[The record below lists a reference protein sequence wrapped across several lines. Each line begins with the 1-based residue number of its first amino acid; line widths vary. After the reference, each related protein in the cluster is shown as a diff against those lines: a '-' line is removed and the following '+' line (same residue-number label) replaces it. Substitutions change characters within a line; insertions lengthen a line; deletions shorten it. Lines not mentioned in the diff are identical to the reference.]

1 MHYLFVLSFRQ
12 RRAAADLESHIKPA
26 LPVLPFGTK
35 SIFNAGNFDQSDDK
49 ELFQKQSY
57 KDKNSEFSRFCKAIR
72 TIERE
77 RIKMRER
84 LQVRIGISYGID
96 LNILIEFL
104 TGFSIS
110 HHRDENINF

>member
-1 MHYLFVLSFRQ
+1 MYNLFVFSFHQ
-12 RRAAADLESHIKPA
+12 RRAAADLENHIKPA
-26 LPVLPFGTK
+26 LPVLPFGAK
-35 SIFNAGNFDQSDDK
+35 SMFNSGNFDQSDDK

-84 LQVRIGISYGID
+84 LQVRIGVTHAY
-96 LNILIEFL
+96 LIFNL
-104 TGFSIS
+104 
-110 HHRDENINF
+110 

>member
-1 MHYLFVLSFRQ
+1 M
-12 RRAAADLESHIKPA
+12 ENHIKPA

-35 SIFNAGNFDQSDDK
+35 SMFSSGIFDQSDDK

-84 LQVRIGISYGID
+84 LQVINGILYA
-96 LNILIEFL
+96 FC
-104 TGFSIS
+104 IS
-110 HHRDENINF
+110 HTGTFSFIDYQDDSIDF

>member
-1 MHYLFVLSFRQ
+1 
-12 RRAAADLESHIKPA
+12 
-26 LPVLPFGTK
+26 VLPFGAK
-35 SIFNAGNFDQSDDK
+35 SMFNSGNFDQSDDK

-84 LQVRIGISYGID
+84 LQVRIGVTHAC
-96 LNILIEFL
+96 LIFNL
-104 TGFSIS
+104 
-110 HHRDENINF
+110 